1 MQDRSRADRTVPT
14 PGRLTARVQAAYRAQ
29 RHAWIGH
36 GLVLGVFVG
45 LVLLCLAFLS
55 GAQGLSA
62 HPLAIAGVGAACTA
76 LLVYAA
82 GHRAFGPWAQRLDQ
96 RLRLQG
102 ALLAGLQAEA
112 QGLTQ
117 PVEQLF
123 VRDLLP
129 KVERRRILQEGIHLH
144 LWLLALPFLA
154 GALLLHNVKGERTPD
169 VHWQAVGGQLQG
181 LQQNVDAALAAWQA
195 QAPTEG
201 EVHAAFQGLSREV
214 RRLAVQ
220 EELGQAEQASWAQD
234 VQALAEAVEDASRT
248 YGGIPEV
255 DQALAQAQN
264 RLDWVL
270 ERARK
275 HSAGSAD
282 SGPEGDVPVV
292 SDGPD
297 GPESIPSDSSGTDL
311 AGGEDPGGLGANAT
325 PGTGAGSAPSGD
337 PGTSERSQRDPE
349 VGSEPDSGQDPAA
362 ANPSG
367 PNHSATD
374 LGPLPEVPIQ
384 LGPEPPRAYRAI
396 VNRWLAGETPP

>member
-55 GAQGLSA
+55 GAQGLSP
-62 HPLAIAGVGAACTA
+62 HPLAIAGVGAACTG

-181 LQQNVDAALAAWQA
+181 LQQNVDAALAAWQE
-195 QAPTEG
+195 QAPTAG

-220 EELGQAEQASWAQD
+220 EALGQAEQVSWAQD
-234 VQALAEAVEDASRT
+234 VQALAEAVEDASRNH
-248 YGGIPEV
+248 GGIPEV

-270 ERARK
+270 ERARE
-275 HSAGSAD
+275 HGLESPESARENDPLGS
-282 SGPEGDVPVV
+282 E
-292 SDGPD
+292 GPD
-297 GPESIPSDSSGTDL
+297 GPEPIPSDSNGTDL
-311 AGGEDPGGLGANAT
+311 ASGEEAGGLGASAA

-337 PGTSERSQRDPE
+337 PGTTERSQRVPE
-349 VGSEPDSGQDPAA
+349 VGSGADSGQDPTA

-367 PNHSATD
+367 PSHSATE